1 MNLMLVNSFVKM
13 KIINLLILICVPYFH
28 TSWRVANPIV
38 LSILVIKFL
47 QRPTQGSIGKLWFT
61 NAIAIDFHESKSYAL
76 IYCYTLFRSHLT
88 FRMKGNEK
96 EKEFCLSQEN
106 LDSCNRGLLKW
117 SMVTRKHEIIVAGK
131 TRFEVKR

>member
-1 MNLMLVNSFVKM
+1 MY
-13 KIINLLILICVPYFH
+13 LLHLY
-28 TSWRVANPIV
+28 T
-38 LSILVIKFL
+38 IKL
-47 QRPTQGSIGKLWFT
+47 LK
-61 NAIAIDFHESKSYAL
+61 A
-76 IYCYTLFRSHLT
+76 HLT